1 MSELNFLKMYADAAA
16 LRIDVLVNRLDCN
29 TALERALHD
38 YLENFLAQF
47 ITYTREALA
56 AERRFILNTDPAK
69 VAELDEDFGNHREN
83 YEYYWRE
90 PKGSDLWDHVPC
102 EMKEFRLL
110 LGRIERKLGIPIDA
124 IGLEL
129 PQQEYPTSAPSSVE
143 HDSDDIDEECYEDL
157 HGYDEGEE
165 FSAIYVFVNG
175 DDCDSKP

>member
-47 ITYTREALA
+47 ITYTREGLA
-56 AERRFILNTDPAK
+56 AERRFVLNTDPAK

-90 PKGSDLWDHVPC
+90 PKGAGLWEYVPF

-110 LGRIERKLGIPIDA
+110 LGEIERKLGILIDA

-129 PQQEYPTSAPSSVE
+129 PQEEHPVSAPPFVE
-143 HDSDDIDEECYEDL
+143 HNPDDIDDECYEDL

-165 FSAIYVFVNG
+165 FSAIYLLVNG
-175 DDCDSKP
+175 DDHDSKA

>member
-1 MSELNFLKMYADAAA
+1 MSELNFLKMYADAVA
-16 LRIDVLVNRLDCN
+16 LRIDVLVNRLACN

-38 YLENFLAQF
+38 YLENFLSQF

-56 AERRFILNTDPAK
+56 AERRFILNTDPAKK

-90 PKGSDLWDHVPC
+90 PKGSDLWDHVPA

-110 LGRIERKLGIPIDA
+110 LSRIERTLGIPVDA

-129 PQQEYPTSAPSSVE
+129 PPVE
-143 HDSDDIDEECYEDL
+143 RDPDDMDEECYEDL
-157 HGYDEGEE
+157 HGYDE
-165 FSAIYVFVNG
+165 A
-175 DDCDSKP
+175 